1 MSSHSTENSRAKD
14 DDEMCRFLIYSGHTP
29 ILLSHLITSPT
40 HSILTQSYDSRLRL
54 DQTRPH
60 NGDGFGVGYYTA
72 APARRRRKSAA
83 EATEQLLQ
91 SRGLHTQQEEVID
104 LGPEPCIFT
113 STIPAWNCK
122 NLERLASKTVSPLVF
137 AHVRA
142 STEGALSDSN
152 CHPFSRGALMWMHN
166 GGIGGWKLGVKRRL
180 VADVGDKWFEGVSG
194 STDSEWAF
202 ALFLDCLEK
211 LGVDADDEVKQR
223 DGFGHTVLRK
233 AMLRTIERINGY
245 RRALPEAVRQSS
257 DTRSLLNFAVADGKT
272 VVCTRYVSSKTD
284 EAASLFF
291 SSGTS
296 WREQSAST
304 TILGGSSSSSSKRQ
318 AGKGEYKMERRDKGA
333 DIVLVASEPLTF
345 ERDNWVTVPT
355 NSVLTIHNQTV
366 LIHPILDEYYN
377 PSPSFVRSSRFAAG
391 EGQIIGDGVVG
402 EKSGKG
408 AIGRESEVEGLGA
421 AAPIGRRMVAV
432 S

>member
-1 MSSHSTENSRAKD
+1 VEVKASKEEGKIIKVAEEGEERR
-14 DDEMCRFLIYSGHTP
+14 MCRFLIYSGHQP

-54 DQTRPH
+54 DHRRPH
-60 NGDGFGVGYYTA
+60 NGDGFGVGYYTS
-72 APARRRRKSAA
+72 RRRSTGRRTSEDNGVVKV
-83 EATEQLLQ
+83 
-91 SRGLHTQQEEVID
+91 EEDVVD

-113 STIPAWNCK
+113 STIPAWNCR
-122 NLERLASKTVSPLVF
+122 NLERLASKTISPLVF

-142 STEGALSDSN
+142 STEGALADTN

-166 GGIGGWKLGVKRRL
+166 GGVGGWKLGVKRRL
-180 VADVGDKWFEGVSG
+180 VSDIGDRWFEIPGG

-202 ALFLDCLEK
+202 ALFLDSLEK

-223 DGFGHTVLRK
+223 DGFGHVVLRK
-233 AMLRTIERINGY
+233 AMLKTIARLNGY
-245 RRALPEAVRQSS
+245 IADLPEDVRREG
-257 DTRSLLNFAVADGKT
+257 DVRSLLNFAITDGRS
-272 VVCTRYVSSKTD
+272 VVCTRYVSSRTD

-296 WREQSAST
+296 WTQQPCA
-304 TILGGSSSSSSKRQ
+304 GSHTPVCKPQ
-318 AGKGEYKMERRDKGA
+318 VGKGEYKMERRDRGS

-377 PSPSFVRSSRFAAG
+377 DAPISSRSKGFAIAQ
-391 EGQIIGDGVVG
+391 GQTTGDGMA
-402 EKSGKG
+402 EKNG
-408 AIGRESEVEGLGA
+408 AKASIGSVSSVEDLKA
-421 AAPIGRRMVAV
+421 QM
-432 S
+432 